1 MQTPSGAGNVS
12 NYVTIGLRSVS
23 HWSRRRSEFCG
34 PITERR
40 KKHPA
45 QTISIGEGE
54 EELLGLPQFPHS
66 QFHPLLFLTD
76 NVTVFFA
83 ARRNFTRINHR

>member
-1 MQTPSGAGNVS
+1 MDQSQ
-12 NYVTIGLRSVS
+12 SVGRNTQ
-23 HWSRRRSEFCG
+23 HK
-34 PITERR
+34 P
-40 KKHPA
+40 
-45 QTISIGEGE
+45 ISIGEGE